1 MQLYPTGL
9 HGITIRGG
17 IMQSNGKS
25 KDAEIFKDTFE
36 KVKKW
41 LREDGF
47 TYGRS
52 ANQAEW
58 AWILEPTDQVGF
70 GLTIGQAAG
79 NPQSLYLTVEAE
91 LDEYQK
97 EIGTLLDDAK
107 KDLVFSLR
115 QRLLLI
121 GAAFEFSERLS
132 SIKFKDRLFTDTLT
146 RESFWNGVNRLR
158 RALDCMTWTLDEK
171 LPMPSPFDIGS
182 K

>member
-1 MQLYPTGL
+1 
-9 HGITIRGG
+9 
-17 IMQSNGKS
+17 MQSNGKS
-25 KDAEIFKDTFE
+25 KDAEIFKETFE
-36 KVKKW
+36 QTKKW
-41 LREDGF
+41 LRDEGF

-52 ANQAEW
+52 ASQEGW
-58 AWILEPTDQVGF
+58 VWILEPTDPVGF
-70 GLTIGQAAG
+70 GLTIGQCVG
-79 NPQSLYLTVEAE
+79 NPESLHLRLEVV

-97 EIGTLLDDAK
+97 EIGALSDDAK

-121 GAAFEFSERLS
+121 GIAFEFGERLG
-132 SIKFKDRLFTDTLT
+132 SIKFKERLFTETLT

-158 RALDCMTWTLDEK
+158 RGVDSMKWTLDEK